1 MQGSD
6 AMPCPAVATTP
17 GIVMLVRLLP
27 AGDVQ
32 LFVHPFAVEP
42 ASKTQLLPL
51 GGLFLHAQEDV
62 EPTLQGSAMVPSGRV
77 SARRIFIMIVFGT
90 SEV

>member
-1 MQGSD
+1 
-6 AMPCPAVATTP
+6 MPWPVAAATTGVATATE
-17 GIVMLVRLLP
+17 P

-32 LFVHPFAVEP
+32 LDFQPFAFEP
-42 ASKTQLLPL
+42 ASQTQLLPL
-51 GGLFLHAQEDV
+51 GGMFLHAQEDP